1 MSLQWGSLQ
10 HLCSIQYVLHAA
22 ARVFGNCNKLLF
34 HISLLSGI
42 WNMINTDIQMS
53 ILCTRHYGVF
63 VCQNTKVFVQNTTSI
78 CMKYQKYFCWHCIT
92 SQSNQQ
98 GNSAKRNTK
107 GICVLEYQSICVKY
121 KKSICKNA
129 KKYLCVEIVLQ
140 VATQSRRQ
148 LGQTACRCR
157 AIQRLTSTLRAL
169 HYTFSALISIKHVK
183 IPVLSSTAV
192 HCHLKANLYSACA
205 EQCTIFS
212 T

>member
-1 MSLQWGSLQ
+1 MLHQEYLATATNC
-10 HLCSIQYVLHAA
+10 CSIFLCYLGSEIWSTQIYKWQYSALDTMVYLC
-22 ARVFGNCNKLLF
+22 ARIPKYLCK
-34 HISLLSGI
+34 
-42 WNMINTDIQMS
+42 IQ
-53 ILCTRHYGVF
+53 
-63 VCQNTKVFVQNTTSI
+63 QVFVQNTTSI

-121 KKSICKNA
+121 KKSICNNA

-157 AIQRLTSTLRAL
+157 AI
-169 HYTFSALISIKHVK
+169 
-183 IPVLSSTAV
+183 
-192 HCHLKANLYSACA
+192 
-205 EQCTIFS
+205 
-212 T
+212 